1 MTLKIVSWN
10 VNGIRAIKKKGFF
23 DYIEKEKPDILC
35 VQETKASIEQL
46 EEDLISPF
54 NYYSSVYHSCSIKKG
69 YSGVAT
75 FFKEKPIETFT
86 GFGIEKFDN
95 EGRVAVIEYKDF
107 ILFNVY
113 FPNSGMPG
121 RLEYKL
127 EFYEKFFEFCNN
139 LKKQGK
145 NIIVC
150 GDYNTA
156 HKEIDLA
163 RPKENMNSAGFLPV
177 EREWMDK
184 IINFGYVDTFRYFN
198 KKPGFYT
205 WWSMQTRARERNI
218 GWRIDYHFV
227 SDSLINKVKLSYI
240 QSEILGSDHCP
251 IVLELDL

>member
-1 MTLKIVSWN
+1 
-10 VNGIRAIKKKGFF
+10 
-23 DYIEKEKPDILC
+23 
-35 VQETKASIEQL
+35 
-46 EEDLISPF
+46 
-54 NYYSSVYHSCSIKKG
+54 
-69 YSGVAT
+69 
-75 FFKEKPIETFT
+75 
-86 GFGIEKFDN
+86 
-95 EGRVAVIEYKDF
+95 
-107 ILFNVY
+107 
-113 FPNSGMPG
+113 MPG